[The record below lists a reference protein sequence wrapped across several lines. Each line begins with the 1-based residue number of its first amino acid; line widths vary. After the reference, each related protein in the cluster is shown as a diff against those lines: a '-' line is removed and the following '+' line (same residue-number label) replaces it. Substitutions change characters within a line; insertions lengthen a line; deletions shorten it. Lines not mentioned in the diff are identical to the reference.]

1 MGRKETKQNKMN
13 TQTKTHA
20 LKRLSTGQA
29 KQKKKMPTAH
39 DVAIKQ
45 KNIKTKNETV
55 MQTSLKAPDG
65 KGVLKIIPLGGL
77 GEIGKNMTV
86 YEYEND
92 IIIVDMGFIFPDGDM
107 LGVDYLIPDISYL
120 QDKKDRIRGVFIT
133 HGHEDHVGGIPY
145 IMPQINAPIYAPKL
159 TCGLIEAKASEH
171 PQLKHLKL
179 NVIDPDK
186 DRIRLG
192 VFEVEWFRVTH
203 SIPDAVGV
211 IINTPA
217 GRVVYTGD
225 FRFDH
230 SPVDGK
236 KTDISK
242 LSKLG
247 DEGVLALLSDSTN
260 AEIPG
265 FSISEATIADTFDQ
279 IFEKAQGRIIVASF
293 ASQINRIQLVINA
306 AQKHHRKIA
315 FSGRSLLRNIEV
327 AQRLGYLK
335 IPQGIAMRIQDI
347 STYAPEK
354 VVVMSTGSQGEAMAA
369 LSRMARGEHKQIK
382 IAKGD
387 TVVYSSSP
395 IPGNEASITAVV
407 DDLFRRGTEVI
418 FDEKNGSRTHVTG
431 HPGQEELKLM
441 MELVRPKYLI
451 PWHGEIHHLVHHAQ
465 LAQSIGIPKENT
477 FILDN
482 GDVLEVTPGRVKKA
496 EKRVVSGVVLVDGL
510 GIGDVGEIVLRD
522 RKVMATEGMFVVI
535 CTIDKK
541 TGKLL
546 TSPDIIS
553 RGFIYMRE
561 NEQLVNNARNE
572 VKKMMVRSG
581 GEPLPDWTKMKLKIR
596 DHVSSYLYSHTK
608 RSPMVIAVLI
618 EV

>member
-1 MGRKETKQNKMN
+1 MNPKNKPRRN
-13 TQTKTHA
+13 
-20 LKRLSTGQA
+20 
-29 KQKKKMPTAH
+29 MPTAH

-45 KNIKTKNETV
+45 KHIKTKNETV
-55 MQTSLKAPDG
+55 MQASMPHASG
-65 KGVLKIIPLGGL
+65 KGKLKIIPLGGL

-120 QDKKDRIRGVFIT
+120 QDKKDKIRGVLIT
-133 HGHEDHVGGIPY
+133 HGHEDHVGGIPF

-186 DRIRLG
+186 DKLKLG
-192 VFEVEWFRVTH
+192 AFEVEWFRVTH
-203 SIPDAVGV
+203 SIPDSVG
-211 IINTPA
+211 IILNTPE
-217 GRVVYTGD
+217 GRIVYTGD

-242 LSKLG
+242 LSRLG

-260 AEIPG
+260 AEVPG
-265 FSISEATIADTFDQ
+265 FSVSEQTIAATFDN
-279 IFEKAQGRIIVASF
+279 IFEKAEGRIIVAAF

-327 AQRLGYLK
+327 AVRLGYLK
-335 IPQGIAMRIQDI
+335 IPQGIAMKVQDI
-347 STYAPEK
+347 ATYAPDK
-354 VVVMSTGSQGEAMAA
+354 IVVMSTGSQGEAMAA

-382 IAKGD
+382 IGKGD

-395 IPGNEASITAVV
+395 IPGNESSITTVV
-407 DDLFRRGTEVI
+407 DDLFRRGAEVI
-418 FDEKNGSRTHVTG
+418 FDEKDGDRTHVSG

-441 MELVRPKYLI
+441 MELVRPKYLV
-451 PWHGEIHHLVHHAQ
+451 PWHGEVHHLVHHAQ

-482 GDVLEVTPGRVKKA
+482 GNVLEVSNGRVVKA
-496 EKRVVSGVVLVDGL
+496 EKKVVNGVVLVDGL

-535 CTIDKK
+535 CTVDKK
-541 TGKLL
+541 TGRLL

-572 VKKMMVRSG
+572 VKKMVAVRD

-596 DHVSSYLYSHTK
+596 DHVSQYLYNHTK

>member
-1 MGRKETKQNKMN
+1 MN
-13 TQTKTHA
+13 TKN
-20 LKRLSTGQA
+20 
-29 KQKKKMPTAH
+29 KQKRKMPTAH

-45 KNIKTKNETV
+45 KKIKTKNEAV
-55 MQTSLKAPDG
+55 MQSSKRSSSG
-65 KGVLKIIPLGGL
+65 KGVLKVIPLGGL
-77 GEIGKNMTV
+77 GEVGKNMTV

-92 IIIVDMGFIFPDGDM
+92 IIIIDIGFNFPDGDM
-107 LGVDYLIPDISYL
+107 LGIDYLIPDISYL
-120 QDKKDRIRGVFIT
+120 QDKKDKIRGVFIT

-145 IMPQINAPIYAPKL
+145 IMNQINAPIYAPKL

-171 PQLKHLKL
+171 PHLKHLKL

-186 DRIRLG
+186 DKIKLG
-192 VFEVEWFRVTH
+192 AFEVEWFRVTH
-203 SIPDAVGV
+203 SIPDAVGIV
-211 IINTPA
+211 LNTPV

-242 LSKLG
+242 LSRLG
-247 DEGVLALLSDSTN
+247 DEGVLVLLSDSTN
-260 AEIPG
+260 SEIPG
-265 FSISEATIADTFDQ
+265 FSISEKTIADTFDN
-279 IFEKAQGRIIVASF
+279 IFEKAKGRIIVASF

-306 AQKHHRKIA
+306 AKDHHRKIA

-327 AQRLGYLK
+327 AVRLGYLK
-335 IPQGIAMRIQDI
+335 IPQGLAIKVQDI
-347 STYAPEK
+347 GNYPANK

-382 IAKGD
+382 IGKGD

-395 IPGNEASITAVV
+395 IPGNESAITAVV
-407 DDLFRRGTEVI
+407 DDLFRRGAEVI

-441 MELVRPKYLI
+441 MELLRPKYLV
-451 PWHGEIHHLVHHAQ
+451 PWHGEIHHLIHHAQ
-465 LAQSIGIPKENT
+465 LAQSIGIPEENT
-477 FILDN
+477 PILDI
-482 GDVLEVTPGRVKKA
+482 GDVLEITKDKAVKSDK
-496 EKRVVSGVVLVDGL
+496 KVQNGVVLVDGL

-522 RKVMATEGMFVVI
+522 RKVMATEGMFIVI
-535 CTIDKK
+535 CTVDKR
-541 TGKLL
+541 TGRLL

-572 VKKMMVRSG
+572 VKKMMIRRD

-596 DHVSSYLYSHTK
+596 DHVSQYLYSHTK
-608 RSPMVIAVLI
+608 RSPMVISVII

>member
-1 MGRKETKQNKMN
+1 M
-13 TQTKTHA
+13 
-20 LKRLSTGQA
+20 
-29 KQKKKMPTAH
+29 AH
-39 DVAIKQ
+39 DIAIKQ

-55 MQTSLKAPDG
+55 MQASMPQAGG
-65 KGVLKIIPLGGL
+65 KGKLKIIPLGGL
-77 GEIGKNMTV
+77 GEVGKNMTV

-92 IIIVDMGFIFPDGDM
+92 IVIVDIGFNFPDGDM
-107 LGVDYLIPDISYL
+107 LGIDYLIPDISYL
-120 QDKKDRIRGVFIT
+120 QDKKDKIRGVLIT
-133 HGHEDHVGGIPY
+133 HGHEDHIGGIPF

-159 TCGLIEAKASEH
+159 TCGLIEAKMSEH
-171 PQLKHLKL
+171 PQGKGLKL

-186 DRIRLG
+186 DKLKLG
-192 VFEVEWFRVTH
+192 VFEIEWFRVAH
-203 SIPDAVGV
+203 SIPDAVGIV
-211 IINTPA
+211 LNTPA

-230 SPVDGK
+230 SPVDGR

-260 AEIPG
+260 SEIPG
-265 FSISEATIADTFDQ
+265 FSISERTIAGTFDN
-279 IFEKAQGRIIVASF
+279 IFENAQGRIIVASF

-306 AQKHHRKIA
+306 AAKHHRKIA

-327 AQRLGYLK
+327 AVRLGYLK
-335 IPQGIAMRIQDI
+335 IPQGIAMKIQDI
-347 STYAPEK
+347 NTYAPNK

-382 IAKGD
+382 IGKGD

-395 IPGNEASITAVV
+395 IPGNESSITAVV
-407 DDLFRRGTEVI
+407 DDLFRRGAEVI

-441 MELVRPKYLI
+441 MELVRPKYLV
-451 PWHGEIHHLVHHAQ
+451 PWHGEVHHLVHHAQ

-477 FILDN
+477 FVLDN
-482 GDVLEVTPGRVKKA
+482 GDVLEVANDKVVKADKKVA
-496 EKRVVSGVVLVDGL
+496 NGVVLVDGL

-535 CTIDKK
+535 CTVDKK

-572 VKKMMVRSG
+572 VKKLMARRD
-581 GEPLPDWTKMKLKIR
+581 GEPVPDWTKMKLRIR
-596 DHVSSYLYSHTK
+596 DQVSSYLYSHTK

>member
-1 MGRKETKQNKMN
+1 MQ
-13 TQTKTHA
+13 
-20 LKRLSTGQA
+20 SS
-29 KQKKKMPTAH
+29 KKP
-39 DVAIKQ
+39 
-45 KNIKTKNETV
+45 
-55 MQTSLKAPDG
+55 SSG

-77 GEIGKNMTV
+77 GEVGKNMTV
-86 YEYEND
+86 YEYEDD
-92 IIIVDMGFIFPDGDM
+92 IIIIDIGFNFPDGDM
-107 LGVDYLIPDISYL
+107 LGIDYLIPDISYL
-120 QDKKDRIRGVFIT
+120 QDKKDKIRGVLIT

-145 IMPQINAPIYAPKL
+145 IMNQINAPIYAPKL

-171 PQLKHLKL
+171 PHLRHLKL

-186 DRIRLG
+186 DKIKLG
-192 VFEVEWFRVTH
+192 AFEVEWFRVTH
-203 SIPDAVGV
+203 SIPDAVGIV
-211 IINTPA
+211 LNTPV

-260 AEIPG
+260 SEIPG
-265 FSISEATIADTFDQ
+265 FSISEKTIADTFDS
-279 IFEKAQGRIIVASF
+279 IFEKAKGRIIVASF

-306 AQKHHRKIA
+306 ANKHHRKIA

-327 AQRLGYLK
+327 AVRLGYLK
-335 IPQGIAMRIQDI
+335 IPQGLAIKVQDI
-347 STYAPEK
+347 GNYPANK

-382 IAKGD
+382 IGKGD

-395 IPGNEASITAVV
+395 IPGNESAITAVV
-407 DDLFRRGTEVI
+407 DDLFRRGAEVI

-441 MELVRPKYLI
+441 MELLRPKYLV
-451 PWHGEIHHLVHHAQ
+451 PWHGEIHHLIHHAQ
-465 LAQSIGIPKENT
+465 LAQSIGIPEENT
-477 FILDN
+477 PILDI
-482 GDVLEVTPGRVKKA
+482 GDVLEITKDKAIKSDKK
-496 EKRVVSGVVLVDGL
+496 VQNGVVLVDGL

-522 RKVMATEGMFVVI
+522 RKVMATEGMFIVI
-535 CTIDKK
+535 CTVDKK
-541 TGKLL
+541 TGRLL

-561 NEQLVNNARNE
+561 NEQLVNNARGE
-572 VKKMMVRSG
+572 VKKMMIRRD

-596 DHVSSYLYSHTK
+596 DHVSQYLYSHTK
-608 RSPMVIAVLI
+608 RSPMVISVII

>member
-1 MGRKETKQNKMN
+1 
-13 TQTKTHA
+13 
-20 LKRLSTGQA
+20 
-29 KQKKKMPTAH
+29 MPTAH

-45 KNIKTKNETV
+45 KNIKTKNDTEMV
-55 MQTSLKAPDG
+55 SSMPHASG
-65 KGVLKIIPLGGL
+65 KGKLKIIPLGGL

-86 YEYEND
+86 YEYEDD

-107 LGVDYLIPDISYL
+107 LGIDYLIPDISYL
-120 QDKKDRIRGVFIT
+120 KDRKDKIKGVLIT
-133 HGHEDHVGGIPY
+133 HGHEDHVGGIPF
-145 IMPQINAPIYAPKL
+145 IMPQISAPIYAPKL

-171 PQLKHLKL
+171 PHLKHLKL

-186 DRIRLG
+186 DKLKLG
-192 VFEVEWFRVTH
+192 VFEIEWFRVAH
-203 SIPDAVGV
+203 SIPDAVG
-211 IINTPA
+211 IILNTPA

-242 LSKLG
+242 LSRLG

-260 AEIPG
+260 SEVPG
-265 FSISEATIADTFDQ
+265 FSVSEKTIAATFDN
-279 IFEKAQGRIIVASF
+279 IFEKAEGRIIVAAF

-327 AQRLGYLK
+327 AVRLGYLK
-335 IPQGIAMRIQDI
+335 IPQGLAIKIQDI
-347 STYAPEK
+347 NQHAANR
-354 VVVMSTGSQGEAMAA
+354 VVIMSTGSQGEAMAA

-382 IAKGD
+382 IGKGD

-395 IPGNEASITAVV
+395 IPGNESSITAVV
-407 DDLFRRGTEVI
+407 DDLFRRGAEVI
-418 FDEKNGSRTHVTG
+418 FDEKNGDRTHVSG

-451 PWHGEIHHLVHHAQ
+451 PWHGEVHHLVHHAE
-465 LAQSIGIPKENT
+465 LAQEVGIPKENT

-482 GDVLEVTPGRVKKA
+482 GNVLEVTKDRIVLA
-496 EKRVVSGVVLVDGL
+496 EKKVQNGVVLVDGL

-535 CTIDKK
+535 CTVDKK
-541 TGKLL
+541 SGKLL

-572 VKKMMVRSG
+572 VKKIMARRE

-596 DHVSSYLYSHTK
+596 DHVSQYLYNHTK

>member
-1 MGRKETKQNKMN
+1 MN
-13 TQTKTHA
+13 TKNKP
-20 LKRLSTGQA
+20 KR
-29 KQKKKMPTAH
+29 KMPTAH

-45 KNIKTKNETV
+45 KNIKTNNETAMV
-55 MQTSLKAPDG
+55 SSMPHASG

-92 IIIVDMGFIFPDGDM
+92 IIIIDMGFIFPDGDM

-120 QDKKDRIRGVFIT
+120 QDKKDKIRGVLIT
-133 HGHEDHVGGIPY
+133 HAHEDHVGGIPY
-145 IMPQINAPIYAPKL
+145 ILPQLNAPIYAPKL
-159 TCGLIEAKASEH
+159 TCGLIEAKIAEH
-171 PQLKHLKL
+171 PGARGIKL

-186 DRIRLG
+186 DKIKLG
-192 VFEVEWFRVTH
+192 TFEIEWFRVAH
-203 SIPDAVGV
+203 SIPDSVG
-211 IINTPA
+211 IIMNTPE
-217 GRVVYTGD
+217 GRIVYTGD

-236 KTDISK
+236 KTDMAK
-242 LSKLG
+242 LSRLG
-247 DEGVLALLSDSTN
+247 DKGVLALLSDSTN
-260 AEIPG
+260 SEVPG
-265 FSISEATIADTFDQ
+265 FSISEQTIANTFDN
-279 IFEKAQGRIIVASF
+279 IFEKAPGRIIVAAF

-335 IPQGIAMRIQDI
+335 IPQGIAMKIQDI
-347 STYAPEK
+347 ATYSPDK
-354 VVVMSTGSQGEAMAA
+354 VAIMCTGSQGEAMAA
-369 LSRMARGEHKQIK
+369 LSRIARGEHKQIK
-382 IAKGD
+382 VGKGD

-395 IPGNEASITAVV
+395 IPGNETSITTVV
-407 DDLFRRGTEVI
+407 DDLFRRGAEVI
-418 FDEKNGSRTHVTG
+418 FDEKQGDRTHVSG
-431 HPGQEELKLM
+431 HPGEEELKLM

-451 PWHGEIHHLVHHAQ
+451 PWHGEVHHLVHHAQ

-477 FILDN
+477 FVLDN
-482 GDVLEVTPGRVKKA
+482 GNVLEVAHGKIVLADKK
-496 EKRVVSGVVLVDGL
+496 VQNGIVLVDGL
-510 GIGDVGEIVLRD
+510 GVGDIGEIVLRD

-535 CTIDKK
+535 CTVDKK
-541 TGKLL
+541 TGRLL

-572 VKKMMVRSG
+572 VKKLMVRRD
-581 GEPLPDWTKMKLKIR
+581 GEPMPDWTKMKLKIR
-596 DHVSSYLYSHTK
+596 DQVSQYLYSFTK
-608 RSPMVIAVLI
+608 RSPMVIAVII

>member
-1 MGRKETKQNKMN
+1 MNTKTKQ
-13 TQTKTHA
+13 
-20 LKRLSTGQA
+20 R
-29 KQKKKMPTAH
+29 KKMPYDASL
-39 DVAIKQ
+39 KN
-45 KNIKTKNETV
+45 KNIKTQNETA
-55 MQTSLKAPDG
+55 MQTSVPAKSG

-77 GEIGKNMTV
+77 GEVGKNMTV

-92 IIIVDMGFIFPDGDM
+92 IIIIDIGFNFPDGDM
-107 LGVDYLIPDISYL
+107 LGIDYLIPDISYL
-120 QDKKDRIRGVFIT
+120 RDKKDKIRGVLIT
-133 HGHEDHVGGIPY
+133 HGHEDHIGGIPY

-159 TCGLIEAKASEH
+159 TCGLIEAKLEEH
-171 PQLKHLKL
+171 PGARGVKL

-186 DRIRLG
+186 DKIKLG
-192 VFEVEWFRVTH
+192 VFEIEWFRVTH
-203 SIPDAVGV
+203 SIPDAVG
-211 IINTPA
+211 IILNTPV

-230 SPVDGK
+230 SPVDGR
-236 KTDISK
+236 KTDIPK
-242 LSKLG
+242 LSKIG

-260 AEIPG
+260 SEVPG
-265 FSISEATIADTFDQ
+265 FSISERTIADTFDH
-279 IFEKAQGRIIVASF
+279 IFENAKGRIIVASF

-306 AQKHHRKIA
+306 AVKHNRKIA

-327 AQRLGYLK
+327 AVRLGYLK
-335 IPQGIAMRIQDI
+335 IPQGIAMKIQDI
-347 STYAPEK
+347 ATYAPDK
-354 VVVMSTGSQGEAMAA
+354 IVVMSTGSQGEAMAA

-382 IAKGD
+382 IGKGD

-395 IPGNEASITAVV
+395 IPGNESSITSVV
-407 DDLFRRGTEVI
+407 DDLFRRGAEVI
-418 FDEKNGSRTHVTG
+418 FDEKDGSRTHVTG

-451 PWHGEIHHLVHHAQ
+451 PWHGEVHHLVHHAQ

-477 FILDN
+477 PILDN
-482 GDVLEVTPGRVKKA
+482 GDVLEVTKDRVVKS
-496 EKRVVSGVVLVDGL
+496 EKRVQNGVVLVDGL

-522 RKVMATEGMFVVI
+522 RKVMATEGIFVVI
-535 CTIDKK
+535 CTVDKK
-541 TGKLL
+541 NGRLL

-572 VKKMMVRSG
+572 VKRMMSRRE
-581 GEPLPDWTKMKLKIR
+581 GEPMPNWPTMKTKIR
-596 DHVSSYLYSHTK
+596 DHVSSFLYNHTK
-608 RSPMVIAVLI
+608 RSPMVISVII